1 MQILQAKEDL
11 FRDDLDESDR
21 DAGLVIS
28 FDEGEEIFSERLK
41 NNADMDVL
49 GCTVMERIDER
60 NDVLVT

>member
-21 DAGLVIS
+21 DAGLIIS
-28 FDEGEEIFSERLK
+28 FDEGEEIFSKRLK

-49 GCTVMERIDER
+49 GCAVMERIDER